1 MNFNFDIR
9 MFGERFNSAIP
20 RHRTSQIHPMLDF
33 IRKNS
38 FTLLYTFFLGLMPLL
53 VSSSIS
59 YWVVTHEQ
67 EIQHFTFQNWVI
79 AFAVAC
85 FTMAFAL
92 TPTTFIALL
101 SGYFL
106 GWQAFIPVAITYWI
120 ASFLGF
126 KTAQM
131 IDGGRFLKILS
142 EKPKVRQIIEN
153 LQKDEFKIILLAR
166 LSPVLPFAVTN
177 VLFSFSGTKLRNF
190 LTAGF
195 LGMLPRTILS
205 IWIGTQAQEIR
216 KLIEH
221 PSQGNMTQLL
231 IVGLIGGSIVGL
243 GYFIK
248 KAIKV

>member
-1 MNFNFDIR
+1 MLNF
-9 MFGERFNSAIP
+9 
-20 RHRTSQIHPMLDF
+20 LK
-33 IRKNS
+33 KNT

-59 YWVVTHEQ
+59 YWVITHEQ
-67 EIQHFTFQNWVI
+67 EIQNFTFQNWTI
-79 AFAVAC
+79 TFIIAC

-106 GWQAFIPVAITYWI
+106 GWEAFIPVAISYWI
-120 ASFLGF
+120 ASYFGF

-142 EKPKVRQIIEN
+142 EKPQVKQVLEN

-166 LSPVLPFAVTN
+166 LSPILPFAVTN

-195 LGMLPRTILS
+195 IGMLPRTILS
-205 IWIGTQAQEIR
+205 IWIGTQAREIKR
-216 KLIEH
+216 LIEH
-221 PSQGNMTQLL
+221 PSEGNISQILIIGL
-231 IVGLIGGSIVGL
+231 IVGSILGL
-243 GYFIK
+243 GYFVK
-248 KAIKV
+248 KAVKI

>member
-1 MNFNFDIR
+1 
-9 MFGERFNSAIP
+9 
-20 RHRTSQIHPMLDF
+20 
-33 IRKNS
+33 
-38 FTLLYTFFLGLMPLL
+38 MPLL

-59 YWVVTHEQ
+59 YWVITHEQ
-67 EIQHFTFQNWVI
+67 DIQNFTAQNWI
-79 AFAVAC
+79 LAFIFAC

-120 ASFLGF
+120 ASFLGY
-126 KTAQM
+126 KTAQF
-131 IDGGRFLKILS
+131 IDGGRFLLILS
-142 EKPKVRQIIEN
+142 EKPKVKKILEN

-195 LGMLPRTILS
+195 LGMLPRTIIS
-205 IWIGTQAQEIR
+205 IWIGTQAQQIR

-221 PSQGNMTQLL
+221 PSEGNISQFL
-231 IVGLIGGSIVGL
+231 ILGLIGGSVLGL
-243 GYFIK
+243 GYFVK

>member
-1 MNFNFDIR
+1 
-9 MFGERFNSAIP
+9 
-20 RHRTSQIHPMLDF
+20 MLDF
-33 IRKNS
+33 LKKNT
-38 FTLLYTFFLGLMPLL
+38 FTILYTFFLGLMPLL

-59 YWVVTHEQ
+59 YWVITHEQ
-67 EIQHFTFQNWVI
+67 DIQNFTFQNWII
-79 AFAVAC
+79 AFIFAC

-106 GWQAFIPVAITYWI
+106 GWNAFVPVAITYWI
-120 ASFLGF
+120 ASFLGY
-126 KTAQM
+126 KTAQF
-131 IDGGRFLKILS
+131 IDGGRFLTILS
-142 EKPKVRQIIEN
+142 EKPKVKQVLEN

-177 VLFSFSGTKLRNF
+177 ILFSFSGTKLRNF

-221 PSQGNMTQLL
+221 PSEGNISQFL
-231 IVGLIGGSIVGL
+231 ILGLIFASLFGL
-243 GYFIK
+243 GYFVK
-248 KAIKV
+248 KAIQ

>member
-1 MNFNFDIR
+1 
-9 MFGERFNSAIP
+9 
-20 RHRTSQIHPMLDF
+20 MLDF

-59 YWVVTHEQ
+59 YWVVIHER
-67 EIQHFTFQNWVI
+67 EIQAFSFQNWTI
-79 AFAVAC
+79 AFIIAC

-106 GWQAFIPVAITYWI
+106 GWKAFLPLAISYWI

-126 KTAQM
+126 KTAQI
-131 IDGGRFLKILS
+131 IDGGRFLQILS
-142 EKPKVRQIIEN
+142 EKPKVKQVLEN
-153 LQKDEFKIILLAR
+153 LQKDEFNIILLAR

-205 IWIGTQAQEIR
+205 VWIGTQAQEIKR
-216 KLIEH
+216 LIEH
-221 PSQGNMTQLL
+221 PSEGSLSQIL
-231 IVGLIGGSIVGL
+231 ILGLIGSSILGL
-243 GYFIK
+243 GYFVK
-248 KAIKV
+248 KAVEK

>member
-1 MNFNFDIR
+1 MLNF
-9 MFGERFNSAIP
+9 
-20 RHRTSQIHPMLDF
+20 LK
-33 IRKNS
+33 KNT
-38 FTLLYTFFLGLMPLL
+38 FTILYTFFLGLMPLL

-67 EIQHFTFQNWVI
+67 EIQNFTFQNWVL
-79 AFAVAC
+79 AFTIAC

-106 GWQAFIPVAITYWI
+106 GWQAFLPIAITYWI

-126 KTAQM
+126 KTAQV
-131 IDGGRFLKILS
+131 IDGGRFLQILS
-142 EKPKVRQIIEN
+142 EKPKVKQILEN

-205 IWIGTQAQEIR
+205 IWIGTQAQEIK

-221 PSQGNMTQLL
+221 PSEGNVTQFL
-231 IVGLIGGSIVGL
+231 ILGLIGGSILGL

>member
-1 MNFNFDIR
+1 
-9 MFGERFNSAIP
+9 
-20 RHRTSQIHPMLDF
+20 
-33 IRKNS
+33 
-38 FTLLYTFFLGLMPLL
+38 MPLL
-53 VSSSIS
+53 VSSSVS
-59 YWVVTHEQ
+59 YWVITHEQ
-67 EIQHFTFQNWVI
+67 EIQYFTFQNWVI
-79 AFAVAC
+79 VFIIAC

-92 TPTTFIALL
+92 TPTTFVALL

-106 GWQAFIPVAITYWI
+106 AWQAFIPVAITYWV

-142 EKPKVRQIIEN
+142 EKPKVKQVLEN

-221 PSQGNMTQLL
+221 PSEGNLTQFL
-231 IVGLIGGSIVGL
+231 ILGLIGGSILGL

-248 KAIKV
+248 KAIKM

>member
-1 MNFNFDIR
+1 
-9 MFGERFNSAIP
+9 
-20 RHRTSQIHPMLDF
+20 MLDF

-38 FTLLYTFFLGLMPLL
+38 FTLIYTFFLGLMPLL

-59 YWVVTHEQ
+59 YWVITHER
-67 EIQHFTFQNWVI
+67 EIHSFTFQNWII
-79 AFAVAC
+79 AFVIAC

-106 GWQAFIPVAITYWI
+106 GWKAFLPIAITYWI
-120 ASFLGF
+120 ASLIGF
-126 KTAQM
+126 KVAQM
-131 IDGGRFLKILS
+131 IDGGRFLRILS
-142 EKPKVRQIIEN
+142 EKPKVKQVLEN

-177 VLFSFSGTKLRNF
+177 VLFSFSGTKIRNF

-205 IWIGTQAQEIR
+205 IWIGTQAQEIKR
-216 KLIEH
+216 LIEH
-221 PSQGNMTQLL
+221 PSEGNLSQIL
-231 IVGLIGGSIVGL
+231 ILGLIGGSILGL
-243 GYFIK
+243 GYFVK
-248 KAIKV
+248 KAVEK

>member
-1 MNFNFDIR
+1 
-9 MFGERFNSAIP
+9 
-20 RHRTSQIHPMLDF
+20 MLDF

-38 FTLLYTFFLGLMPLL
+38 FTLFYTFFLGLMPLL
-53 VSSSIS
+53 VSSSLS
-59 YWVVTHEQ
+59 YWVITHEQ
-67 EIQHFTFQNWVI
+67 EIQAFTFQNWTI
-79 AFAVAC
+79 TFIIAC

-106 GWQAFIPVAITYWI
+106 GWKAFLPIAISYWI

-126 KTAQM
+126 KTAQI
-131 IDGGRFLKILS
+131 IDGGRFFQILS
-142 EKPKVRQIIEN
+142 EKPKVKQVLGN

-205 IWIGTQAQEIR
+205 IWIGTQAHEIKR
-216 KLIEH
+216 LIEH
-221 PSQGNMTQLL
+221 PSEGSLSQIL
-231 IVGLIGGSIVGL
+231 ILGLVGGSILGL
-243 GYFIK
+243 GYFVK
-248 KAIKV
+248 KAVEK

>member
-1 MNFNFDIR
+1 
-9 MFGERFNSAIP
+9 
-20 RHRTSQIHPMLDF
+20 MLDF
-33 IRKNS
+33 LKKNT
-38 FTLLYTFFLGLMPLL
+38 FTVLYTFFLGLMPLL

-59 YWVVTHEQ
+59 YWVIMHEQ
-67 EIQHFTFQNWVI
+67 EIQNFTFQNWII
-79 AFAVAC
+79 AFIFAC

-120 ASFLGF
+120 ASFLGY
-126 KTAQM
+126 KTAQF
-131 IDGGRFLKILS
+131 IDGGRFLLILS
-142 EKPKVRQIIEN
+142 EKPKVKKILEN

-205 IWIGTQAQEIR
+205 IWIGTQAQQIR

-221 PSQGNMTQLL
+221 PSEGNISQFL
-231 IVGLIGGSIVGL
+231 ILGLIGGSILGL
-243 GYFIK
+243 GYFVK

>member
-1 MNFNFDIR
+1 
-9 MFGERFNSAIP
+9 
-20 RHRTSQIHPMLDF
+20 
-33 IRKNS
+33 
-38 FTLLYTFFLGLMPLL
+38 MPLL
-53 VSSSIS
+53 VSSSVS
-59 YWVVTHEQ
+59 YWVITHEQ

-79 AFAVAC
+79 AFIIAC

-92 TPTTFIALL
+92 TPTTFVALL

-106 GWQAFIPVAITYWI
+106 AWQAFIPVAITYWV

-142 EKPKVRQIIEN
+142 EKPKVKQVLEN

-221 PSQGNMTQLL
+221 PSEGNLTQFL
-231 IVGLIGGSIVGL
+231 ILGLIGGSILGL

-248 KAIKV
+248 KAIKM

>member
-1 MNFNFDIR
+1 MLEVPLRATVIMLNF
-9 MFGERFNSAIP
+9 
-20 RHRTSQIHPMLDF
+20 LK
-33 IRKNS
+33 KNT
-38 FTLLYTFFLGLMPLL
+38 FTILYTFFLGLMPLL

-59 YWVVTHEQ
+59 YWVITHEQ
-67 EIQHFTFQNWVI
+67 EIQNFTLQNWTI
-79 AFAVAC
+79 AFIIVC

-106 GWQAFIPVAITYWI
+106 GWQAFIPVAISYWI
-120 ASFLGF
+120 ASYFGF

-142 EKPKVRQIIEN
+142 EKPQVKQVLDN

-166 LSPVLPFAVTN
+166 LSPILPFAVTN

-195 LGMLPRTILS
+195 IGMLPRTILS
-205 IWIGTQAQEIR
+205 IWIGTQTQEIKR
-216 KLIEH
+216 LIEH
-221 PSQGNMTQLL
+221 PSEGNISQIL
-231 IVGLIGGSIVGL
+231 IIGLIGGSILGL
-243 GYFIK
+243 GYFVK
-248 KAIKV
+248 KAVKV

>member
-1 MNFNFDIR
+1 
-9 MFGERFNSAIP
+9 
-20 RHRTSQIHPMLDF
+20 MLDF
-33 IRKNS
+33 LKKNT

-59 YWVVTHEQ
+59 YWVITHER
-67 EIQHFTFQNWVI
+67 EIQNFTFQNWII
-79 AFAVAC
+79 AFIFAC

-120 ASFLGF
+120 ASFLGY
-126 KTAQM
+126 KAAQM
-131 IDGGRFLKILS
+131 IDGGRFLRILS
-142 EKPKVRQIIEN
+142 EKPKVKQILEN

-177 VLFSFSGTKLRNF
+177 LLFSFSGTKLRNF

-205 IWIGTQAQEIR
+205 IWIGTQAQEIKR
-216 KLIEH
+216 LIEH
-221 PSQGNMTQLL
+221 PSEGNISKFL
-231 IVGLIGGSIVGL
+231 ILGLIGGSILGL
-243 GYFIK
+243 GYFVK

>member
-1 MNFNFDIR
+1 MLNF
-9 MFGERFNSAIP
+9 
-20 RHRTSQIHPMLDF
+20 L
-33 IRKNS
+33 RKNT
-38 FTLLYTFFLGLMPLL
+38 FTILYTFFLGLMPLIA
-53 VSSSIS
+53 SSSIS
-59 YWVVTHEQ
+59 YWVITHEQ
-67 EIQHFTFQNWVI
+67 EILNFTLQNWII
-79 AFAVAC
+79 AFLIAC

-106 GWQAFIPVAITYWI
+106 GWKAIIPLALSYWV

-126 KTAQM
+126 KTAKM

-142 EKPKVRQIIEN
+142 EKPKVKQVLEN

-166 LSPVLPFAVTN
+166 LSPILPFAVTN

-195 LGMLPRTILS
+195 IGMLPRTILS
-205 IWIGTQAQEIR
+205 IWIGTQAQEIKR
-216 KLIEH
+216 LIEH
-221 PSQGNMTQLL
+221 PSEGNISQIL
-231 IVGLIGGSIVGL
+231 ILGLIGGSIFGL
-243 GYFIK
+243 GYFVK

>member
-1 MNFNFDIR
+1 MLNF
-9 MFGERFNSAIP
+9 
-20 RHRTSQIHPMLDF
+20 LK
-33 IRKNS
+33 KNT
-38 FTLLYTFFLGLMPLL
+38 FTILYTFFLGLLPLL
-53 VSSSIS
+53 VSSSLS

-67 EIQHFTFQNWVI
+67 EIQHFTFQHWVI
-79 AFAVAC
+79 AFTIAC

-106 GWQAFIPVAITYWI
+106 GWQAFFSIAITYWI

-131 IDGGRFLKILS
+131 IDGGRFLQILS
-142 EKPKVRQIIEN
+142 EKPKVKKVLEN

-177 VLFSFSGTKLRNF
+177 VLFSFSGIKLRNF

-205 IWIGTQAQEIR
+205 IWIGTQASELK

-221 PSQGNMTQLL
+221 PSEGNITQFL
-231 IVGLIGGSIVGL
+231 ILGLIGSSILGL
-243 GYFIK
+243 GFFIK
-248 KAIKV
+248 RAIRA

>member
-1 MNFNFDIR
+1 
-9 MFGERFNSAIP
+9 
-20 RHRTSQIHPMLDF
+20 MLDF
-33 IRKNS
+33 LKKNS
-38 FTLLYTFFLGLMPLL
+38 FTLIYTFFLGLMPLL

-59 YWVVTHEQ
+59 YWVITHEP
-67 EIQHFTFQNWVI
+67 EIQAFTFQNWAI
-79 AFAVAC
+79 AFIMAC

-106 GWQAFIPVAITYWI
+106 GWKAFLPIAISYWI

-142 EKPKVRQIIEN
+142 EKPKVKQVLEN

-177 VLFSFSGTKLRNF
+177 VLFSFSGTKIRNF

-205 IWIGTQAQEIR
+205 IWIGTQAQEIKR
-216 KLIEH
+216 LIEH
-221 PSQGNMTQLL
+221 PSEGSLSQIL
-231 IVGLIGGSIVGL
+231 ILGLIGGSILGL

-248 KAIKV
+248 KAVEK

>member
-1 MNFNFDIR
+1 
-9 MFGERFNSAIP
+9 
-20 RHRTSQIHPMLDF
+20 MLDF

-59 YWVVTHEQ
+59 YWVITHEQ
-67 EIQHFTFQNWVI
+67 EIQAFTFQNWIV
-79 AFAVAC
+79 AFIIAC

-106 GWQAFIPVAITYWI
+106 GWNAFLPIAISYWI

-126 KTAQM
+126 KVAQM
-131 IDGGRFLKILS
+131 IDGGRFLHILS
-142 EKPKVRQIIEN
+142 EKPKVKQVLEN

-177 VLFSFSGTKLRNF
+177 VLFSFSGTKIRNF

-205 IWIGTQAQEIR
+205 IWIGTQAQEIKR
-216 KLIEH
+216 LIEH
-221 PSQGNMTQLL
+221 PSEGSLSQIL
-231 IVGLIGGSIVGL
+231 ILGLIGGSILGL

-248 KAIKV
+248 KAVEK

>member
-1 MNFNFDIR
+1 
-9 MFGERFNSAIP
+9 
-20 RHRTSQIHPMLDF
+20 MLDF
-33 IRKNS
+33 LKKNT
-38 FTLLYTFFLGLMPLL
+38 FTILYTFFLGLMPLL

-59 YWVVTHEQ
+59 YWIITHEQ
-67 EIQHFTFQNWVI
+67 DIQNFTVQNWI
-79 AFAVAC
+79 LAFIFAC

-120 ASFLGF
+120 ASFLGY
-126 KTAQM
+126 KTAQF
-131 IDGGRFLKILS
+131 IDGGRFLTILS
-142 EKPKVRQIIEN
+142 EKPKVKQVLEN

-177 VLFSFSGTKLRNF
+177 VLFSFSGTKISNF

-205 IWIGTQAQEIR
+205 IWIGTQAQEIKR
-216 KLIEH
+216 LIEH
-221 PSQGNMTQLL
+221 PSEGHISQFL
-231 IVGLIGGSIVGL
+231 ILGLIGGSILGL
-243 GYFIK
+243 GYFVK
-248 KAIKV
+248 KAIKM

>member
-1 MNFNFDIR
+1 
-9 MFGERFNSAIP
+9 
-20 RHRTSQIHPMLDF
+20 MLDF
-33 IRKNS
+33 LKRNT

-53 VSSSIS
+53 VSSSVS
-59 YWVVTHEQ
+59 YWVITHEH
-67 EIQHFTFQNWVI
+67 EIQNFTLQNWTTVFI
-79 AFAVAC
+79 FAC

-120 ASFLGF
+120 ASFLGY

-131 IDGGRFLKILS
+131 IDGGHFIRIIS
-142 EKPKVRQIIEN
+142 EKPKVKQILDN

-190 LTAGF
+190 LSAGF

-205 IWIGTQAQEIR
+205 IWIGTQAQEIKR
-216 KLIEH
+216 LIEH
-221 PSQGNMTQLL
+221 PSEGNISKFL
-231 IVGLIGGSIVGL
+231 ILGLISMSILGL
-243 GYFIK
+243 GYFVK
-248 KAIKV
+248 RAIKV

>member
-1 MNFNFDIR
+1 
-9 MFGERFNSAIP
+9 
-20 RHRTSQIHPMLDF
+20 MLDF
-33 IRKNS
+33 LKKNT

-59 YWVVTHEQ
+59 YWVITHEQ
-67 EIQHFTFQNWVI
+67 EIQNFTFQNWTI
-79 AFAVAC
+79 AFIFAC

-106 GWQAFIPVAITYWI
+106 GWQAFIPVGITYWI
-120 ASFLGF
+120 ASFLGY
-126 KTAQM
+126 KVAQM
-131 IDGGRFLKILS
+131 IDGGRFLRILS
-142 EKPKVRQIIEN
+142 EKPKVKQILEN
-153 LQKDEFKIILLAR
+153 LQKDEFKIILLTR

-177 VLFSFSGTKLRNF
+177 LLFSFSGTKLRNF

-205 IWIGTQAQEIR
+205 IWIGTQAQEIKR
-216 KLIEH
+216 LIEH
-221 PSQGNMTQLL
+221 PSEGNISKFL
-231 IVGLIGGSIVGL
+231 ILGLIGGSILGL
-243 GYFIK
+243 GYFVK

>member
-1 MNFNFDIR
+1 
-9 MFGERFNSAIP
+9 
-20 RHRTSQIHPMLDF
+20 MLDF
-33 IRKNS
+33 LKKNT

-59 YWVVTHEQ
+59 YWVITHEQ
-67 EIQHFTFQNWVI
+67 EIQNFTFQNWTI
-79 AFAVAC
+79 AFIFAC

-106 GWQAFIPVAITYWI
+106 GWQAFIPVGITYWI
-120 ASFLGF
+120 ASFLGY
-126 KTAQM
+126 KAAQM
-131 IDGGRFLKILS
+131 IDGGRFIRILS
-142 EKPKVRQIIEN
+142 EKPKVKQILEN

-177 VLFSFSGTKLRNF
+177 LLFSFSGTKLRNF

-205 IWIGTQAQEIR
+205 IWIGTQAQEIKR
-216 KLIEH
+216 LIEH
-221 PSQGNMTQLL
+221 PSEGNISKFL
-231 IVGLIGGSIVGL
+231 ILGLIGGSILGL
-243 GYFIK
+243 GYFVK